1 MKKLILT
8 ALCVATL
15 GAISACSSSTTLN
28 EDANIIKKFRTDTLL
43 LSKPFVKI
51 KNHQPDGLLLYRD
64 SLLLIRNFSNTS
76 KFHFSVFNLN
86 TGTFT
91 GEVLGAGRYPGQA
104 MGFLS
109 YGIYGDTLWVS
120 DIVKEK
126 IIRLNLDS
134 AIPHKSFTPIETPM
148 PVFYYGTQLLSNDR
162 LLGTGN
168 YDDDYKFT
176 EFDLAKSKIERQ
188 RIAYDDTV
196 NSTQKTSRVKKM
208 AYESLLF
215 LKPDR
220 TKSISAGRYSDYI
233 EIYDIKSGLSKII
246 KGPENFEPEV
256 VIMKGNDGKELAA
269 RGPDTR
275 YAFVKGKTTEKYIY
289 LLYSGNLHNGE
300 HLFYGKAI
308 FVYDWEGKAVAQLKL
323 PAYILDFVVT
333 SNNKVLYS
341 YDPKSKYITISHL
354 ML

>member
-1 MKKLILT
+1 MCI
-8 ALCVATL
+8 ATL
-15 GAISACSSSTTLN
+15 GALLACSSSTTVR
-28 EDANIIKKFRTDTLL
+28 EDADIFKKFRIDTLL
-43 LSKPFVKI
+43 PSKPFAKI
-51 KNHQPDGLLLYRD
+51 KDHQLDGLMLYRD

-76 KFHFSVFNLN
+76 KFHFSLFDLN
-86 TGTFT
+86 TRTFT

-134 AIPHKSFTPIETPM
+134 TIQHKSFTPVETPM
-148 PVFYYGTQLLSNDR
+148 PIFYYGTQLLSNDR
-162 LLGTGN
+162 LLGTGD
-168 YDDDYKFT
+168 YDNDYKFT
-176 EFDLAKSKIERQ
+176 EFNLAKSKVERQ
-188 RIAYDDTV
+188 RIAYDAG
-196 NSTQKTSRVKKM
+196 NSAQKMSRLKKM

-256 VIMKGNDGKELAA
+256 VMMKGNDGKELAA

-275 YAFVKGKTTEKYIY
+275 YAFVKGKTTDKYIY

-308 FVYDWEGKAVAQLKL
+308 FVYDWDGKAVAKLKL
-323 PAYILDFVVT
+323 PAYILDFAVT
-333 SNNKVLYS
+333 SDNKVLYS